1 MFKLNKYLATDNSKM
16 KQRSCCHHLVL
27 YKTMWREGG
36 RERNLCCMDLR
47 RGLKE
52 ENKGWSDRTC

>member
-36 RERNLCCMDLR
+36 REGEESLLH
-47 RGLKE
+47 GLKE
-52 ENKGWSDRTC
+52 GTEGGEQGLV